1 MAESEPKR
9 LGAGRAFMEA
19 VQGDPAA
26 MAALQRTQERLRA
39 FAELQQQ
46 LPNSAALVRRALE
59 IIAEQLL
66 AAHAALDAAHAE
78 AAELMADL
86 IRGALDDMNA
96 RLQHAGFEPPQGGRD
111 LEAWEHL
118 ARMVECEPTAMTLG
132 DIFNWAIAWA
142 DREKMRVRI
151 GVSVQKLGTRQGSG
165 LTGEAQAVA
174 LLVQHPEWTDSQI
187 ADAVGCARTSL
198 YRWSK
203 FTISRAALQQG
214 RSGIAKGS
222 KNAQTGDLEAWDE
235 DEDQDD

>member
-9 LGAGRAFMEA
+9 LCAGRAFMEA
-19 VQGDPAA
+19 VQGDPEA
-26 MAALQRTQERLRA
+26 MAALRRTQERLRA
-39 FAELQQQ
+39 FAEHQQQ

-59 IIAEQLL
+59 IIAEQLRE
-66 AAHAALDAAHAE
+66 AHAALDAAHAE

-86 IRGALDDMNA
+86 IRGALDDMNS
-96 RLQHAGFEPPQGGRD
+96 RLQQAGFEPSGRD

-142 DREKMRVRI
+142 DREKMRARI
-151 GVSVQKLGTRQGSG
+151 GASVQKPSKRQASG

-187 ADAVGCARTSL
+187 AEAVGCARTSL
-198 YRWSK
+198 YRWPK
-203 FTISRAALQQG
+203 FTISRAALEQG
-214 RSGIAKGS
+214 RGGIATGRKD
-222 KNAQTGDLEAWDE
+222 AQTGDLEAWDE